1 MSEEVIKQLEKQIA
15 LLKKKLERSQQ
26 SRILIEQAK
35 DHYDLVYQS
44 SIKQLAD
51 QKELLD
57 NQHQELDRMHEKIL
71 IKNQELMEARA
82 LADDANEAKSKFL
95 AHMSHEIRTP
105 MNGILGFLDLL
116 VLTVLDEEQTL
127 YVQETATASKTLL
140 WLINNILDFSK
151 IESGEMTLE
160 SVDFNLHEIISN
172 SLAINR
178 PIAMKKNIELSS
190 KLDDNLPRNV
200 IGDPVR
206 LMQVLNNLIGNA
218 VKFTDQGMV
227 KVKVSIKRKK
237 KK

>member
-1 MSEEVIKQLEKQIA
+1 
-15 LLKKKLERSQQ
+15 
-26 SRILIEQAK
+26 
-35 DHYDLVYQS
+35 
-44 SIKQLAD
+44 
-51 QKELLD
+51 
-57 NQHQELDRMHEKIL
+57 
-71 IKNQELMEARA
+71 
-82 LADDANEAKSKFL
+82 
-95 AHMSHEIRTP
+95 
-105 MNGILGFLDLL
+105 
-116 VLTVLDEEQTL
+116 
-127 YVQETATASKTLL
+127 
-140 WLINNILDFSK
+140 
-151 IESGEMTLE
+151 MTLE

-237 KK
+237 RNEL